1 LSNIQKEAKKQAA
14 AQRSSPIG
22 QALSAAKQLKGQL
35 IYGTI
40 RRYSDTINLECRDRQ
55 QNKAATWLA
64 NLKPNLL
71 HDCFPW
77 LAAQALIAAIYLGF
91 TPLCHAQDTKG
102 GGTPLDTLLQTK
114 LWADVPEAQ
123 DFVRETRPPPDSL
136 SYQPL
141 TGTDPERPKLRTKEE
156 LKALES
162 ELEQAAKHN
171 LKSAGKRVGVSKPA
185 STAKTAAH
193 Q

>member
-1 LSNIQKEAKKQAA
+1 MC
-14 AQRSSPIG
+14 RD
-22 QALSAAKQLKGQL
+22 
-35 IYGTI
+35 
-40 RRYSDTINLECRDRQ
+40 SDTINLECRDRQ

-64 NLKPNLL
+64 KLKPNLL
-71 HDCFPW
+71 HDYFPW
-77 LAAQALIAAIYLGF
+77 LAAQALLAVYLGF
-91 TPLCHAQDTKG
+91 TSPCHAQDAKG

-141 TGTDPERPKLRTKEE
+141 TGTDPERPKLRTKGE

-162 ELEQAAKHN
+162 ELEQAAEHN
-171 LKSAGKRVGVSKPA
+171 LKSAGKRVGVSKTA
-185 STAKTAAH
+185 SAKTAPAKPAAH